1 MKAKEYKESVFFRLT
16 EFFEGEFSNRELLS
30 LFAIGVG
37 GLILCWISLFFAP
50 DFLIEMVGRIVDLEE
65 RVVFW
70 LLFFPFLFGA
80 TAGFAIFKFLF
91 RRGDTA
97 IVAGDEFMSG
107 FAENLRRANLRR
119 VFYASIAVGAVNAI
133 LIFFA
138 SG

>member
-16 EFFEGEFSNRELLS
+16 EFFEGEFSNRDLLI
-30 LFAIGVG
+30 LFAIGLG
-37 GLILCWISLFFAP
+37 GLLLCWILLCSAP
-50 DFLIEMVGRIVDLEE
+50 DFLVDFVREVVDLRE
-65 RVVFW
+65 RLVVW

-91 RRGDTA
+91 RKGDTA

-119 VFYASIAVGAVNAI
+119 VFYASIAVGALNAI